1 MDIVHRARLAE
12 RGRRGN
18 RDDARLVARRQ
29 VRERRRDVSQFQ
41 SQSGAAPTAATVAGS
56 PQGWGWTLASGIVLV
71 LAGLFSLAAPL
82 ATTVAIAIFF
92 GWIFLIAGIAGI
104 VMGIRTRSRH
114 QRSIDLIYGI
124 ASALAGIVLL
134 DQPLIGAIGLTYA
147 LAIWLAVRGVVELVA
162 ASRTA
167 AGRVRSLLILA
178 GVLNLLFAV
187 LLVVFPL
194 VGAQLF
200 GLVVA
205 ISFLVGG
212 VVTILAAIQLRR
224 LA

>member
-1 MDIVHRARLAE
+1 MATSPP
-12 RGRRGN
+12 GP
-18 RDDARLVARRQ
+18 
-29 VRERRRDVSQFQ
+29 
-41 SQSGAAPTAATVAGS
+41 APTAATVAGS

-92 GWIFLIAGIAGI
+92 GWLFLIAGIAGI
-104 VMGIRTRSRH
+104 LMGIRTRSRH
-114 QRSIDLIYGI
+114 RRSIDLLYGI
-124 ASALAGIVLL
+124 ASALIGIVLL
-134 DQPLIGAIGLTYA
+134 DQPLLGAIGITYA
-147 LAIWLAVRGVVELVA
+147 LAIWLAVRGVAELIAV
-162 ASRTA
+162 SRTP
-167 AGRVRSLLILA
+167 AGRVRTLLGLA
-178 GVLNLLFAV
+178 GAINLLFAV

-194 VGAQLF
+194 MGAQLV